1 MAKSSTHLFF
11 SGFLTTVLFVALV
24 AGVLGGLFLVIATLT
39 NTGGS

>member
-1 MAKSSTHLFF
+1 MAKSGKRQFF
-11 SGFLTTVLFVALV
+11 NGFLTTIVFVALV

>member
-1 MAKSSTHLFF
+1 MAKSGAHQFF
-11 SGFLTTVLFVALV
+11 SGFLSTIVFVAVV